1 MTARECGRC
10 GLVTTGPDVRD
21 TIANLEREH
30 REDGVL
36 HKAPQ
41 YAIEP
46 RCKDKD
52 ACRERVARHPV
63 KENR

>member
-1 MTARECGRC
+1 MLTCGRC
-10 GLVTTGPDVRD
+10 NLTDRAVKDKV
-21 TIANLEREH
+21 ANLEREH

-46 RCKDKD
+46 RCVDKD
-52 ACRERVARHPV
+52 ACRERVRRARQV
-63 KENR
+63 AS

>member
-1 MTARECGRC
+1 MTCGRC
-10 GLVTTGPDVRD
+10 GITDRSVRD

-46 RCKDKD
+46 RCPDKD
-52 ACRERVARHPV
+52 ACRERVQRARRTPA
-63 KENR
+63 